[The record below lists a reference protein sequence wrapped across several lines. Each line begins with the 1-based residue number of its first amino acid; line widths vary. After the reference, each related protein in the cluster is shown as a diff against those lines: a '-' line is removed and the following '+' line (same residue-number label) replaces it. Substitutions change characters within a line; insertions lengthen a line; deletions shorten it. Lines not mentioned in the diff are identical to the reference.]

1 MSTAPPGVS
10 KFDFFRTFVLPALL
24 VFLVPVLAWLL
35 FWSAESHLDAVLR
48 GEVLAAIDADNS
60 LSAQDRAAAT
70 NLFSSRPFS
79 ALVTDPQFTAMV
91 SPEAQ
96 FQYAVFRWM
105 LRLSWFSIAAGITVF
120 ALAGIAVLFSLRSPR
135 AQYISLAASWH
146 VLRSFV
152 IMQAIVQGILLTALS
167 FWATAFFFDAYYPK
181 IVLLA
186 GLGSLAVVAA
196 VVKAIFRSPQPMPA
210 VEGALLP
217 RARAASLWG
226 KLEQLC
232 ARVGTSP
239 PDQIVAGI
247 DDNFFVTEMPLT
259 VRDQTVVGKTL
270 FVSLP
275 LLKQM
280 RSEEAAAVLA
290 HEMAHFSG
298 ADTLYSRKISPLLQR
313 YGHYLEALHEGVGRP
328 IYYFMACFRALFE
341 LSLGKISRERELR
354 ADRIAAETVSAHD
367 AASALLRTASYS
379 LFRAQVEQ
387 ELFADDQAR
396 DVVGVAD
403 RLETGFEGFAA
414 SFASRQGIGS
424 LESSHPFDSHPPL
437 AQRWSALGV
446 PADAANFQALLAVP
460 ADGGWYHDIDDAPAL
475 ERDLW
480 QAYEARFRDL
490 HRDSLAYRYLP
501 ATPEECAVVEETFPP
516 LTFESKRG
524 RLAIDCL
531 SMSAG
536 DWPDPVE
543 FREIVACRMNDGV
556 LSIDIDRNGKQ
567 TRKVK
572 TGHFKPNNHALIQ
585 EFQRYYGRYLTA
597 VDYRTRVAAAP
608 DDESEQQ

>member
-1 MSTAPPGVS
+1 
-10 KFDFFRTFVLPALL
+10 
-24 VFLVPVLAWLL
+24 
-35 FWSAESHLDAVLR
+35 
-48 GEVLAAIDADNS
+48 
-60 LSAQDRAAAT
+60 
-70 NLFSSRPFS
+70 
-79 ALVTDPQFTAMV
+79 MV

-217 RARAASLWG
+217 RAQAASLWG

-460 ADGGWYHDIDDAPAL
+460 ADGAWYHDIDDAPAL

-501 ATPEECAVVEETFPP
+501 ATPEERAVVERAFPP

-524 RLAIDCL
+524 RLVLDCL
-531 SMSAG
+531 GIQAG

-543 FREIVACRMNDGV
+543 FREIVGCRMNGSV

-608 DDESEQQ
+608 DDASEQQ